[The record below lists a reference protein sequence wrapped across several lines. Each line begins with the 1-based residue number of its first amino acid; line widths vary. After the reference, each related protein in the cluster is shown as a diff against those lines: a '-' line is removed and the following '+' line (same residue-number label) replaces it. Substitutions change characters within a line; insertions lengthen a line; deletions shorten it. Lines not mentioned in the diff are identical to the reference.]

1 MKLDKLF
8 IIHRRNVKNVPN
20 PRRPKFILPSP
31 FPSKHPVLTTQGKS
45 LDNADFTY
53 IHAYTHIYTH
63 CASYLRKHSHDTGC
77 CQYDSKRGA
86 KQKRFKREKEEERG
100 CLGGWIDGENKNGL
114 GPWKLGQPG
123 DVGMFY
129 NGWTERFLRPF
140 VFPSPFSSS
149 SPFYFPFFF
158 LFFFWTG
165 TTPDPGMAAIVTATT
180 KVQLKRKGPTISR
193 ISFHDFFPLP
203 IKRASQLSTREKNGV
218 LLGYNPA
225 YDIRRCIERSEKEG
239 DNKEV

>member
-20 PRRPKFILPSP
+20 PRRPKSILPSP

-45 LDNADFTY
+45 LENADFTY
-53 IHAYTHIYTH
+53 IHTYTHTH
-63 CASYLRKHSHDTGC
+63 TYILTVQVISGSTRMIPVVASTTRNEVQNKSGLSGRK
-77 CQYDSKRGA
+77 R
-86 KQKRFKREKEEERG
+86 KRERERG

-158 LFFFWTG
+158 PFFL
-165 TTPDPGMAAIVTATT
+165 DRNDA
-180 KVQLKRKGPTISR
+180 RSR
-193 ISFHDFFPLP
+193 NGRDCYGDDKSLAKTEGSHDLADFFPRFFP
-203 IKRASQLSTREKNGV
+203 
-218 LLGYNPA
+218 PP
-225 YDIRRCIERSEKEG
+225 D
-239 DNKEV
+239 